1 MKKCG
6 IMSVD
11 INGKE
16 RMVKMHMT
24 KKTLSVM
31 LCLAIVLSMF
41 SVFALSSSAAATKTQ
56 TLIDRINS
64 TKEVAV
70 TLTAG
75 NTMLGSSTDTIAI
88 KGNAVAYDY
97 NTGFIKARVVVRDNT
112 AYAYLPILPFFY
124 VKVDSLGLTAVDVW
138 KLIERASGVTFA
150 VLNYVKSYNET
161 LYGVNYYVEEYND
174 RAQVTSKF
182 CYVGDEL
189 KLLNVTDARTN
200 SVQNTYF
207 ENISFSVPDS
217 TVSVPAGLDLTPF
230 LKGLFVAM
238 LAGAVL

>member
-1 MKKCG
+1 MKSKR
-6 IMSVD
+6 IIS
-11 INGKE
+11 II
-16 RMVKMHMT
+16 
-24 KKTLSVM
+24 
-31 LCLAIVLSMF
+31 LCLVLTFSAF
-41 SVFALSSSAAATKTQ
+41 SVFSLSSSAAYTKTQ
-56 TLIDRINS
+56 TLIDRVNS
-64 TKEVAV
+64 TKEVSV

-75 NTMLGSSTDTIAI
+75 NTMLGSSTDTIAV
-88 KGNAVAYDY
+88 KGNAIAYDY
-97 NTGFIKARVVVRDNT
+97 NTGFLKARIIVRDNT

-124 VKVDSLGLTAVDVW
+124 VQVNGLGLASVDVW
-138 KLIERASGVTFA
+138 KLIERASGITFA

-161 LYGVNYYVEEYND
+161 INGVNYYVEEYND

-217 TVSVPAGLDLTPF
+217 TVAVPSGFDLTPF
-230 LKGLFVAM
+230 LKGIFAAL
-238 LAGAVL
+238 LAGAIL